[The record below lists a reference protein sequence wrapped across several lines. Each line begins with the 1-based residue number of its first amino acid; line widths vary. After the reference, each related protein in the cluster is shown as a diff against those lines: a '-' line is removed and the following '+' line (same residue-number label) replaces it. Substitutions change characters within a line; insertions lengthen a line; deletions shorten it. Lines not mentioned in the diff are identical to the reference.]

1 MGVYKRGNIYWIDY
15 YDPNRKR
22 VQESSQSFTRRDA
35 EALLTIRKSEILR
48 GIYKQPIKIS
58 LVEFSERYM
67 EHAKANKRSWL
78 RDEQMLSHLCAF
90 FGKETPLTEI
100 TPVQIEGYKIQRQGK
115 IADSTVN
122 RELALLK
129 RMFNLAITWDL
140 YSGLNPVRKVKFFRE
155 FNNRLRILSPE
166 EEGKLLHD
174 AIPYLQDLIRFALN
188 TGLRVG
194 EIFSLRWSH
203 VDLKGGILAVFA
215 SKTQTIREIPI
226 NSEARK
232 VLEAWKLNEKNE
244 SVFYNPQTGKPFVDL
259 KTGFALACEKAGISD
274 VTWHTLRHTFAS
286 RLVNSGVDIV
296 TVKELLGH
304 SSISVTMRYAH
315 TNIES
320 KRAAVEKLN
329 GFGDNLVTVSS
340 KLHQSRAVL
349 SLNRV
354 ASYNVSRG

>member
-1 MGVYKRGNIYWIDY
+1 LRGVYK
-15 YDPNRKR
+15 
-22 VQESSQSFTRRDA
+22 
-35 EALLTIRKSEILR
+35 
-48 GIYKQPIKIS
+48 QPVKIS
-58 LVEFSERYM
+58 LGEFGERYM
-67 EHAKANKRSWL
+67 DHAKANKRSWL
-78 RDEQMLSHLCAF
+78 RDEQMLNHLCEF
-90 FGKETPLTEI
+90 FGKEVPLTEV
-100 TPVQIEGYKIQRQGK
+100 TPVKIESYKIQRQGK
-115 IADSTVN
+115 VADSTVN

-166 EEGKLLHD
+166 EEKKLVQN
-174 AIPYLQDLIRFALN
+174 AIPYLQDLICFALN
-188 TGLRVG
+188 TGLRTG

-203 VDLKGGILAVFA
+203 VDLQRGILAVFA

-226 NSEARK
+226 NSETRK
-232 VLEAWKLNEKNE
+232 VLEAWKLNKKNE
-244 SVFYNPQTGKPFVDL
+244 IVFYNPQTGKPFVDL
-259 KTGFALACEKAGISD
+259 KTGFALACERAGISD

-320 KRAAVEKLN
+320 KRAAVEKLDRC
-329 GFGDNLVTVSS
+329 GDNLVTVGP